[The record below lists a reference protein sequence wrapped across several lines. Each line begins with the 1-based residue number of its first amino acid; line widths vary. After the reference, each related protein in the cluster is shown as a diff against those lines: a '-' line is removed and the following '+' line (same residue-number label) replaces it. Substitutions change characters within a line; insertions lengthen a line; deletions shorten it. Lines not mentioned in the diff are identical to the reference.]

1 MSAASQREVQR
12 SMPPPRSAP
21 GKKSQTAAL
30 VAILIILCLLG
41 LGTAMVFH
49 RIMSTNPMGGLA
61 NAMGGMPPSF
71 PPLASSS
78 GQQPAFRDPTGGMF
92 QERAGQN
99 EMPTI
104 FVLNTE
110 EGILTLVLR
119 DQAGRSYQAVSPAGQ
134 RTELKVPPGHY
145 TVAVSSNVPGIQSNY
160 GDATFRP
167 FKEYDATF
175 GYVSEAAP
183 IHLGD

>member
-1 MSAASQREVQR
+1 
-12 SMPPPRSAP
+12 MPPPRSAP

-61 NAMGGMPPSF
+61 NAMGGTNPSF